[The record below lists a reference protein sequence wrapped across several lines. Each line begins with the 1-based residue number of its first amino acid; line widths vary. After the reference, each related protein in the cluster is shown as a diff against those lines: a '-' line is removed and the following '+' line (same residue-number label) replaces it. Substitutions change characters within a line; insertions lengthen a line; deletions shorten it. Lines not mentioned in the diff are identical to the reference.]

1 MSYEQ
6 FKAQLIL
13 NYIEDSG
20 EYPSDEVLVE
30 IKKLAD
36 FAYLGD

>member
-13 NYIEDSG
+13 NYIKDNG
-20 EYPSDEVLVE
+20 ECPSDEVLVE